1 MKKTVTVRFP
11 APLPAEIKCPICDAN
26 KCKVCDWTGKIK
38 VKVDAKVPI
47 QRTHIIKYVAEN
59 MDSIAKELTRIYGL
73 TPEIGTKEVIQKGKA
88 TYEIVQISSL
98 GGACWVVNRLDE
110 LEIPRYFFTF
120 NEVNKFIR
128 GEMIE

>member
-73 TPEIGTKEVIQKGKA
+73 TPEIGTKEVIQKGKKWIIIDA
-88 TYEIVQISSL
+88 NNRDRVKIVRFNCYSKRL
-98 GGACWVVNRLDE
+98 G
-110 LEIPRYFFTF
+110 F
-120 NEVNKFIR
+120 
-128 GEMIE
+128 